1 MIIEQESERDFLHA
15 PLKSPQFGLPD
26 YSADQIVL
34 WRVGRAIAEASI
46 RASGDT
52 AVEAIVKLKG
62 ADPRSL

>member
-46 RASGDT
+46 RPSGMRQ
-52 AVEAIVKLKG
+52 LKN
-62 ADPRSL
+62 L